1 MVGISVTDDVHDD
14 NLGLI
19 KNTSNLSS
27 SDEAI
32 AYESKLRL
40 AISDIDPHTDVLVH
54 ISRLVNR
61 YIPDEVAERK
71 PVLRAMRDHILIELA
86 GADDS
91 DDLCVIAKRALDAF
105 LSVRVIGAR
114 AKASAFFDKLVKD
127 TGWVRIAVVAGST
140 VAEAAFLAVNHPK
153 KILTVIDFGPH
164 FPGRSLVHRLA
175 TQTLASVRYAPLAA
189 AYKAIEQ
196 VDVVVMG
203 ASEVM
208 MNGSVVVAPGCAAIA
223 HFAHEIGVPLLITT
237 QAVKI
242 SYRAL
247 VDWFVEGDLIRPRE
261 VQAIVTE
268 LDTNAWT
275 PTFVPDVHKKM
286 TGEQS

>member
-1 MVGISVTDDVHDD
+1 MVGISEIDGAHNGDQDISKDV
-14 NLGLI
+14 
-19 KNTSNLSS
+19 SNLSS
-27 SDEAI
+27 SDEAV
-32 AYESKLRL
+32 AYEAKLRL
-40 AISDIDPHTDVLVH
+40 AISDIDPNTDILVH

-61 YIPDEVAERK
+61 YIPDDVAQRK
-71 PVLRAMRDHILIELA
+71 PVLRAMRDHILLELA
-86 GADDS
+86 GADES
-91 DDLCVIAKRALDAF
+91 DDLCVVARRALDAF

-127 TGWVRIAVVAGST
+127 TGWIRIAVVAGST

-153 KILTVIDFGPH
+153 KTLTVIDFGPH

-175 TQTLASVRYAPLAA
+175 TQTHASVRYAPLAA

-196 VDVVVMG
+196 VDVIVMG

-208 MNGSVVVAPGCAAIA
+208 MNGSVIVAPGCAAIA
-223 HFAHEIGVPLLITT
+223 HCAHEIGVPVLITT

-247 VDWFVEGDLIRPRE
+247 VDWFVESDLIRPRE

-286 TGEQS
+286 TGE